1 MSLHRAKNDLKC
13 KKSILRNIC
22 KHYYQQIKKENIS
35 LKMDIEFIIRNTLKH
50 NSYDL

>member
-35 LKMDIEFIIRNTLKH
+35 LKMDIEFIIRKH
-50 NSYDL
+50 FKT